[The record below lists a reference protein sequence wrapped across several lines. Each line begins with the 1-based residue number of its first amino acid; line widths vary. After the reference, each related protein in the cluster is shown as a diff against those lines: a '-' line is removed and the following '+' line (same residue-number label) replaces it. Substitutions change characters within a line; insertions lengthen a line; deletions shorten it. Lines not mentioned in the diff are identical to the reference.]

1 MKYDK
6 IKEIELSLDDIS
18 EIVQAAILYLVQP
31 SSINDVVELFY
42 SLLSIDESIE
52 KIKNILER
60 EFK

>member
-31 SSINDVVELFY
+31 SSINDVDELFY

-60 EFK
+60 